1 LVKDEEESK
10 KESQSRNTEMSKN
23 VGSIHVRVLGFTRQ
37 GLGLKNEGKFAAG
50 DGSFVQTAT
59 TTHTDQ
65 LRESERER
73 ASNTEKLSEKPQQQQ
88 QQQEAG
94 S

>member
-1 LVKDEEESK
+1 
-10 KESQSRNTEMSKN
+10 MFA
-23 VGSIHVRVLGFTRQ
+23 IHVRVLGFTRQ
-37 GLGLKNEGKFAAG
+37 GLGLKDEGKIAAG

-65 LRESERER
+65 LRESERE
-73 ASNTEKLSEKPQQQQ
+73 SKQHGEVVSEKPQQQQ
-88 QQQEAG
+88 VG

>member
-10 KESQSRNTEMSKN
+10 KERQSRNTEMSKN
-23 VGSIHVRVLGFTRQ
+23 VGSIHVRVLGFTGQ

-65 LRESERER
+65 LRESERE
-73 ASNTEKLSEKPQQQQ
+73 SKQHGEVE
-88 QQQEAG
+88 
-94 S
+94 